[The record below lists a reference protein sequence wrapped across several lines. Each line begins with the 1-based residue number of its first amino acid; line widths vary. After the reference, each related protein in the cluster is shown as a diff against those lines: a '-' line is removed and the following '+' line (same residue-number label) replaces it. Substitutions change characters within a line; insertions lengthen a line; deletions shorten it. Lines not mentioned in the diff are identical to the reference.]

1 MISSGRRKAIVTGV
15 VLVTMILGA
24 AFGPFRIIRI
34 ATGSMEP
41 ALSVGSFWV
50 VNRFVD
56 YKKIREGDVVVFSGI
71 GTHMAAHRVVRVLES
86 GLITKGDANDTE
98 DFVPVTRETFRGKII
113 FAPSIG

>member
-1 MISSGRRKAIVTGV
+1 MIPSGRRKAIVTGII
-15 VLVTMILGA
+15 LMAMILGA
-24 AFGPFRIIRI
+24 AFGPYRIIRI

-50 VNRFVD
+50 VNRFAD
-56 YKKIREGDVVVFSGI
+56 YKKIKEGDVVVFSGI
-71 GTHMAAHRVVRVLES
+71 GSRMAAHRVVRVLES